1 MSRLF
6 FAFSPNSAYASPQSS
21 IPFALLPPVR
31 SAGNA
36 SNASQHAG
44 LSPWAVSQGFE
55 NLAAAVQ
62 GRTGG
67 FTPPFDGREKIC

>member
-21 IPFALLPPVR
+21 IPLALLPPVR
-31 SAGNA
+31 SAG
-36 SNASQHAG
+36 NASQHAG